1 MKIKSKEIQKS
12 EPDSDMKHILKLSN
26 KEFKIHMTKII
37 RTLMETIGGIQDQM
51 DNVSEE
57 MVTIRKFIRK

>member
-51 DNVSEE
+51 DNVSGE